1 MIGLEKNKIT
11 SRLTC
16 IATKIVEHDICM
28 MNQNRNLIFPLRLS
42 ILMTRWVGIEVQ
54 VGIYIY
60 ICFLLYSKRIH
71 HTFDIS
77 ISSRLKG

>member
-16 IATKIVEHDICM
+16 IATKGVEHAISR
-28 MNQNRNLIFPLRLS
+28 MNYNRNLIFPLRLS
-42 ILMTRWVGIEVQ
+42 IYIY
-54 VGIYIY
+54 IYIY
-60 ICFLLYSKRIH
+60 ICFLLYSKGIH

-77 ISSRLKG
+77 ISSRLKGLYG